1 MSHNSP
7 DLLIF
12 IKSFSND
19 VSLRFCPTNKS
30 LFDQLNNNMLFILT
44 RIVHITIQFFTITVE
59 SAIVKMHLK
68 FFLAFGLV
76 AMVLSGLSYG
86 FLMDLPR
93 VILTFFW
100 ASIGYQHA
108 TPFTHTVDHVHRNF
122 HFKSNKLMSSKID
135 CLHGDNTCDNIIQP
149 KQDSYFDTSISI
161 RHKQRFSPSSDVKR
175 EAVAAMNIALDLQN
189 RGRTDKAM
197 KVFQHALALDPSHAD
212 ILTAFGEF
220 LEWHIKDV
228 LKADHMYQIA
238 LENSPEHS
246 RALLN
251 RNRTAPIVE
260 EIDQERF
267 NRVDQKR
274 TLLYKIPNNHPGLRR
289 AKKEAY
295 FAHIYHTNAI
305 EGNTLSLAQTRSI
318 VETRLAVGGKSLR
331 EQNEVLGLDSA
342 LSFINSTLV
351 GRVGRLTLQ
360 DILDI
365 HMRVLGYVDPTEAG
379 RFRNNQVYVGDF
391 TPPPAS
397 ELPEQMDALVE
408 WLNSPSSLALH
419 PVEFAALA
427 HYRLVT
433 IHPFYDG
440 NGRTSRLLMNLILMQ
455 AGFPPVS
462 IEVSDRLAYYET
474 LQQGNDGDIRPF
486 IRFIA
491 RCAERTLDEYL
502 SVTMEDYG
510 GVIHTAGLQKS
521 RFQAQERVIVVGEDT
536 ETEEDEGNNA
546 DKIHSYENGNQKMSH
561 TSRFFRDD
569 LKGGYHGDDD
579 ESGRES
585 EAWQPNAS
593 ASQTGHH
600 SEEDKSQPSRRGVR
614 TLTNDELEN
623 LKREVES
630 L

>member
-1 MSHNSP
+1 
-7 DLLIF
+7 
-12 IKSFSND
+12 
-19 VSLRFCPTNKS
+19 
-30 LFDQLNNNMLFILT
+30 MLFILT
-44 RIVHITIQFFTITVE
+44 RVIDIAIGLFTTKSV
-59 SAIVKMHLK
+59 AIKMQIK
-68 FFLAFGLV
+68 IILALILI
-76 AMVLSGLSYG
+76 ALVLSGLSYG
-86 FLMDLPR
+86 ILMDFPR
-93 VILTFFW
+93 AILAFFW
-100 ASIGYQHA
+100 TSIGYKTESLFSSAADKFAYKTRVHQHNYLSLKIGCLQDDG
-108 TPFTHTVDHVHRNF
+108 PVNCGV
-122 HFKSNKLMSSKID
+122 SS
-135 CLHGDNTCDNIIQP
+135 
-149 KQDSYFDTSISI
+149 DSKAKPDTFFDTSISI
-161 RHKQRFSPSSDVKR
+161 RHKQRFQPSSDVKR

-189 RGRTDKAM
+189 RGRTEKAM

-220 LEWHIKDV
+220 LEWHVKDV
-228 LKADHMYQIA
+228 VKADHMYQVA
-238 LENSPEHS
+238 LENSPQHG
-246 RALLN
+246 RAMLN

-260 EIDQERF
+260 EIDQETF

-274 TLLYKIPNNHPGLRR
+274 SLLYKIPNNHPGLRR

-365 HMRVLGYVDPTEAG
+365 HTRVLGYVDPTEAG
-379 RFRNNQVYVGDF
+379 RFRNNQVYVGEF
-391 TPPPAS
+391 TPPPAN
-397 ELPEQMDALVE
+397 ELPEQMDGLVE

-502 SVTMEDYG
+502 SVTMDDPG
-510 GVIHTAGLQKS
+510 NIIHTAMLQKG
-521 RFQAQERVIVVGEDT
+521 RFRPTDRVIVVGDDEDDS
-536 ETEEDEGNNA
+536 EDEYSLHNKKGEEV
-546 DKIHSYENGNQKMSH
+546 STSSH
-561 TSRFFRDD
+561 DND
-569 LKGGYHGDDD
+569 LCSNKPDGSFDDD
-579 ESGRES
+579 S
-585 EAWQPNAS
+585 
-593 ASQTGHH
+593 HF
-600 SEEDKSQPSRRGVR
+600 R
-614 TLTNDELEN
+614 TLTNDDVRSEARATDDDVRSEAQATDDDVRSEAQATDDEN
-623 LKREVES
+623 S
-630 L
+630 

>member
-1 MSHNSP
+1 M
-7 DLLIF
+7 IF
-12 IKSFSND
+12 ILSRIIEIVLGLF
-19 VSLRFCPTNKS
+19 TAKS
-30 LFDQLNNNMLFILT
+30 LK
-44 RIVHITIQFFTITVE
+44 
-59 SAIVKMHLK
+59 VKMQIKVFIAL
-68 FFLAFGLV
+68 GLV

-86 FLMDLPR
+86 FLLDLPKA
-93 VILTFFW
+93 LLAFFW
-100 ASIGYQHA
+100 AKVSYQPA
-108 TPFTHTVDHVHRNF
+108 TAFSHSTISQFGSSRPLKRIVNSNVNCLSGDGSFNCDSVLEQ
-122 HFKSNKLMSSKID
+122 KS
-135 CLHGDNTCDNIIQP
+135 
-149 KQDSYFDTSISI
+149 DSFYDTSISI
-161 RHKQRFSPSSDVKR
+161 RHKQRFPPSSDVKR

-189 RGRTDKAM
+189 RGRTEKAM

-228 LKADHMYQIA
+228 VKADHMYQIA
-238 LENSPEHS
+238 LENSPEHG
-246 RALLN
+246 RAMHN

-274 TLLYKIPNNHPGLRR
+274 SLLYKIPNNHPGLRR

-342 LSFINSTLV
+342 LSYINSTLV

-365 HMRVLGYVDPTEAG
+365 HTRVLGYVDPTEAG

-397 ELPEQMDALVE
+397 ELPEQMDALIE
-408 WLNSPSSLALH
+408 WLNAPSSLALH

-502 SVTMEDYG
+502 SVTVEDYG
-510 GVIHTAGLQKS
+510 SVIHTATLQKS
-521 RFQAQERVIVVGEDT
+521 RFQPQERVIVVGE
-536 ETEEDEGNNA
+536 EPEDEDDGGLKSHA
-546 DKIHSYENGNQKMSH
+546 DTHEGVESKDGRHDELSFSH
-561 TSRFFRDD
+561 ETFSSHI
-569 LKGGYHGDDD
+569 GGSHGDA
-579 ESGRES
+579 EWAFRSREDVSYKEHDSFRSHSKPQSS
-585 EAWQPNAS
+585 EDTPYA
-593 ASQTGHH
+593 
-600 SEEDKSQPSRRGVR
+600 EDKSDFFFKERRKAA
-614 TLTNDELEN
+614 EN
-623 LKREVES
+623 EPEKVES
-630 L
+630 KINKNS

>member
-1 MSHNSP
+1 
-7 DLLIF
+7 
-12 IKSFSND
+12 
-19 VSLRFCPTNKS
+19 
-30 LFDQLNNNMLFILT
+30 
-44 RIVHITIQFFTITVE
+44 
-59 SAIVKMHLK
+59 
-68 FFLAFGLV
+68 
-76 AMVLSGLSYG
+76 
-86 FLMDLPR
+86 
-93 VILTFFW
+93 
-100 ASIGYQHA
+100 
-108 TPFTHTVDHVHRNF
+108 
-122 HFKSNKLMSSKID
+122 
-135 CLHGDNTCDNIIQP
+135 
-149 KQDSYFDTSISI
+149 
-161 RHKQRFSPSSDVKR
+161 
-175 EAVAAMNIALDLQN
+175 MNIALDLQN

-228 LKADHMYQIA
+228 VKADHMYQIA
-238 LENSPEHS
+238 LENSPEHG

-365 HMRVLGYVDPTEAG
+365 HTRVLGYVDPTEAG
-379 RFRNNQVYVGDF
+379 RFRNNQVYVGEF

-397 ELPEQMDALVE
+397 ELPEQMDALIE

-462 IEVSDRLAYYET
+462 IEVSDRLTYYET

-486 IRFIA
+486 IRFIS

-502 SVTMEDYG
+502 SVTVEDHG
-510 GVIHTAGLQKS
+510 HVIHTSMLQKG
-521 RFQAQERVIVVGEDT
+521 RFQPQERVIVVGEDFD
-536 ETEEDEGNNA
+536 EDEDDGGEFPEQTDSQNDVN
-546 DKIHSYENGNQKMSH
+546 DKDPISSYEDGSKRTKNMFSSHQAKTKRSYGDHNEADSTTSNYGGTSYSKAEADIDLSEEGAYVTGNRHREKASSMDTQYTEDGSDY
-561 TSRFFRDD
+561 FFKDRRKVMTNEELES
-569 LKGGYHGDDD
+569 LKSQGEKD
-579 ESGRES
+579 ES
-585 EAWQPNAS
+585 
-593 ASQTGHH
+593 
-600 SEEDKSQPSRRGVR
+600 
-614 TLTNDELEN
+614 L
-623 LKREVES
+623 
-630 L
+630 